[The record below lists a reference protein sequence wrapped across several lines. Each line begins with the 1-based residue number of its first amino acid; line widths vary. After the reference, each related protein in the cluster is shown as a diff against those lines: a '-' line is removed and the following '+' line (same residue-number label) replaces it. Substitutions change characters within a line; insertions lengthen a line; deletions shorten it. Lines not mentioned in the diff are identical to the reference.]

1 MQLTK
6 NFTLAEFLVSQ
17 TAARRGI
24 DMTPPQYVI
33 DNIKQ
38 LCVTVLQP
46 LRDACDSPV
55 RISSGYRPKALNDA
69 IRGSITSAHLE
80 GRAAD
85 FTVIGETPYETAVMV
100 DQMGLV
106 VDQTILEFN
115 KWVHVGISH
124 EPRQQMLTAYLSDGV
139 THYTPGHLE
148 DARNA

>member
-6 NFTLAEFLVSQ
+6 NFTLDEFLQSQ
-17 TAARRGI
+17 TATRRGI

-33 DNIKQ
+33 DNLKH

-46 LRDACDSPV
+46 LRDVVGSPV

-69 IRGSITSAHLE
+69 INGSSTSAHME

-85 FTVIGETPYETAVMV
+85 FTVDGETPYETAVMV

-106 VDQTILEFN
+106 VDQTILEFQR
-115 KWVHVGISH
+115 WVHVGIAP
-124 EPRQQMLTAYLSDGV
+124 EPRQQMLTAYRSDGV
-139 THYTPGHLE
+139 VHYTPGHLE
-148 DARNA
+148 PTNA